1 MSKASMTSFAWH
13 FSDISPKADVTFKH
27 IPVQQESSA
36 QELIELAL
44 QKFGIEVGCLSI
56 TNVLLIMILSYIQL
70 IKY

>member
-1 MSKASMTSFAWH
+1 MASMTTFAWH

-44 QKFGIEVGCLSI
+44 LKFGIEVSGL
-56 TNVLLIMILSYIQL
+56 NGLPILGSNAILFYL
-70 IKY
+70 EFDVY